1 LVIELVAR
9 LVTGLVTGLVT
20 ELMLNWRLNS
30 LVPVQKKKFLRTK
43 CMKRNHLCTT
53 QNAASMNTQAL
64 TSQSTSLQDAPESNT
79 PPTTQNPPKKRSL
92 EFCVSE
98 FVEKGWKLLESVQP
112 IKEYLSASL
121 KDMPTGEPKSMYFCD
136 SKE

>member
-1 LVIELVAR
+1 
-9 LVTGLVTGLVT
+9 
-20 ELMLNWRLNS
+20 MSS

-43 CMKRNHLCTT
+43 RMKKNHLRTT
-53 QNAASMNTQAL
+53 QNAAGMNTQAP
-64 TSQSTSLQDAPESNT
+64 TPQSTSPQDAPESDT

-92 EFCVSE
+92 ESCVSE

-112 IKEYLSASL
+112 IKEYPPASL
-121 KDMPTGEPKSMYFCD
+121 KDMPTGEPKGMYFCD